1 LKTVAR
7 ELGKCKLDLVG
18 VQEVR
23 SEKEGTEQ
31 TEDYT
36 FFYGEGT
43 EDDRLGK
50 GFFIHKKSYQQLGE
64 QSLLMIGCHV

>member
-1 LKTVAR
+1 
-7 ELGKCKLDLVG
+7 VG

-31 TEDYT
+31 AEDYT

-50 GFFIHKKSYQQLGE
+50 GFFIHKRIISAVRRTEFVSDRMSCIIL
-64 QSLLMIGCHV
+64 